1 MNLQEIANT
10 NTAMMSDPQWVVST
24 IESRCKRWFSEGGG
38 AQVGSILYRG
48 VTRDLGDSAIT
59 KVRTDRTPMN
69 TSLALTTVWND
80 AITKSGRVANR
91 TNSMFT
97 SGNKA
102 LARGYATGSDTLYV
116 VFPLG
121 IFKYTWSIGLTDWFI
136 SLSQLFTWA
145 ERDEIEKFANDPS
158 KSRPES
164 LDTKLIPSLRGDDN
178 SMDAA
183 IMSGNEVMIHSREVL
198 MVRESFY
205 DSQVLPLLLKSMY

>member
-1 MNLQEIANT
+1 MNLQEIT
-10 NTAMMSDPQWVVST
+10 NTTSDPQWVVST
-24 IESRCKRWFSEGGG
+24 IESRCKHWFSEGGG

-48 VTRDLGDSAIT
+48 VTRDLGDATIT
-59 KVRTDRTPMN
+59 KVRTDRNPMN
-69 TSLALTTVWND
+69 TSPAMTEVWNE
-80 AITKSGRVANR
+80 AITKSGHVANR

-102 LARGYATGSDTLYV
+102 LARGYATDSDTLYV

-158 KSRPES
+158 NPRPKS